1 MHTLFT
7 LEDRYGITIDETDG
21 EVCLKV
27 DARKNKDAAQLH
39 EMLCAWRQASAM
51 LKASEITQDE
61 YDRWRYHYPE
71 FDTTQR
77 WAKVPSQGLSDM
89 LVEALNEKEEKQ

>member
-27 DARKNKDAAQLH
+27 DVRKNKDAAQLH
-39 EMLCAWRQASAM
+39 EMLCAWRQAAAM
-51 LKASEITQDE
+51 LKGYMTIAG
-61 YDRWRYHYPE
+61 RVNRK
-71 FDTTQR
+71 FF
-77 WAKVPSQGLSDM
+77 M
-89 LVEALNEKEEKQ
+89 EKFCYGGVAGKE